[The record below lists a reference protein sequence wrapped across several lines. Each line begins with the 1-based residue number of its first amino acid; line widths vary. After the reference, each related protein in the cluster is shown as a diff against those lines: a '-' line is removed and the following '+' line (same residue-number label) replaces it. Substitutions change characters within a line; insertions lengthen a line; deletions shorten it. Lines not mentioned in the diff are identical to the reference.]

1 MANKA
6 NYYLEHQG
14 TVLSKFDSK
23 RKELPL
29 CLQDYFQFI
38 RDSRN
43 ASTAWAYVND
53 ISCLIRYIREVNPLV
68 SSMDVK
74 DIPIDVFRDMKVSDY
89 QEYVTW
95 LRESLQN
102 TPATIDRKLASIGS
116 LYNYYINIR
125 EMFTFNPIPGVVK
138 PKKPTRM
145 IKYLTDEEVSGLFQ
159 YMDNLENV
167 YALKAPH
174 KLPYFKKTKYRDTAI
189 FMVLLG
195 TGIRVSELVGLNIYD
210 VDFTE
215 RKLYVTRKGSDEDF
229 VYFNTFVEQALTDY
243 INIERNIYA
252 ETADTSQ
259 KAALFLS
266 NRKKR
271 LSVRSVETLVKKY
284 VSEIVPLKDIYVH
297 SLRATFAT
305 STIKKTGG
313 DTFIVSK
320 ALGHKTLNMV
330 NKYAAAS
337 DERKKSAAGS
347 FNPWLDEL
355 S

>member
-1 MANKA
+1 MAQKTR
-6 NYYLEHQG
+6 YYLEHQA
-14 TVLSKFDSK
+14 VILSKFDAK
-23 RKELPL
+23 RAELPI
-29 CLQDYFQFI
+29 CLQDYFQFV
-38 RDSRN
+38 RDSHN

-68 SSMDVK
+68 ADMDIRN
-74 DIPIDVFRDMKVSDY
+74 IPIDLFREMKVSDY

-95 LRESLQN
+95 LKSLQN
-102 TPATIDRKLASIGS
+102 SPATISRKLAAAGS

-138 PKKPTRM
+138 PKKPERM
-145 IKYLTDEEVSGLFQ
+145 IKHLTDEEVSGLFQ
-159 YMDNLENV
+159 YMNDLECV
-167 YALKAPH
+167 YEQKAPH
-174 KLPYFKKTKYRDTAI
+174 KLPYFRKTKYRDTAI
-189 FMVLLG
+189 FMILLG
-195 TGIRVSELVGLNIYD
+195 TGIRVSELVGLNIHD
-210 VDFTE
+210 IDFTE
-215 RKLYVTRKGSDEDF
+215 QKLYVTRKGSDEDF
-229 VYFNTFVEQALTDY
+229 VYFNNPVEHALRDY
-243 INIERNIYA
+243 IDIERDIYA
-252 ETADTSQ
+252 ATADPSQ
-259 KAALFLS
+259 KSALFLS

-305 STIKKTGG
+305 STIQKTGG

-337 DERKKSAAGS
+337 DERKKIAADS
-347 FNPWLDEL
+347 FHPGK
-355 S
+355 

>member
-1 MANKA
+1 MAKKTS
-6 NYYLEHQG
+6 YYLEHQ
-14 TVLSKFDSK
+14 TAMLSKFDAK
-23 RKELPL
+23 RTDLPI
-29 CLQDYFQFI
+29 CLQDYLQFV

-43 ASTAWAYVND
+43 ASTAWAYIND
-53 ISCLIRYIREVNPLV
+53 ISCLIRYIREVNPLIADMEV
-68 SSMDVK
+68 RN
-74 DIPIDVFRDMKVSDY
+74 IPIDVFREMTVSDY
-89 QEYVTW
+89 QEYITW

-102 TPATIDRKLASIGS
+102 TPTTISRKIAAIGS

-125 EMFTFNPIPGVVK
+125 GMFTFNPIPGVVK
-138 PKKPTRM
+138 PKKPERM
-145 IKYLTDEEVSGLFQ
+145 IKHLTDEEVSGLFR
-159 YMDNLENV
+159 YMDDLECV
-167 YALKAPH
+167 YEQKAPH

-189 FMVLLG
+189 FMILLG
-195 TGIRVSELVGLNIYD
+195 TGIRVSELVGLNIHD

-215 RKLYVTRKGSDEDF
+215 QKLYVTRKGSDEDF
-229 VYFNTFVEQALTDY
+229 VYFNNPVERALRDY
-243 INIERNIYA
+243 IDIERDIYA
-252 ETADTSQ
+252 STAESSQ
-259 KAALFLS
+259 KSALFLS

-305 STIKKTGG
+305 STIQKTGG

-337 DERKKSAAGS
+337 DERKKIAANS
-347 FNPWLDEL
+347 FNPEGK
-355 S
+355 